1 MFFAVDGALTRDMGR
16 RFVVLV
22 ALDMDEQ
29 KNYWRTC
36 QAGHEFNN
44 YSDMA
49 AGKPYNKTGLER
61 KSGRFPQEEFRRVK

>member
-1 MFFAVDGALTRDMGR
+1 MNEM
-16 RFVVLV
+16 
-22 ALDMDEQ
+22 
-29 KNYWRTC
+29 KNYWRIC